1 MFFRRPRPHA
11 PTFDERLD
19 AARRAGFEVTVQPG
33 GSARLRKGACAAV
46 VSPASPSVR
55 LDASGLWVDGE
66 IARLVDG
73 GFQKFFLLPSGRR
86 LPALANQ
93 LKALHA
99 FEDEVREIFGLAAF
113 YNESLGTVNAAHQY
127 DRLTGR
133 DEGPA
138 KRPWER

>member
-1 MFFRRPRPHA
+1 MFFRRPQPRT
-11 PTFDERLD
+11 PTFEERLE
-19 AARRAGFEVTVQPG
+19 AARRAGFEVSPQPG
-33 GSARLRKGACAAV
+33 GGALLRKGVCAAL
-46 VSPASPSVR
+46 VSPASTSVR

-73 GFQKFFLLPSGRR
+73 GFQKFFVLPSGRR
-86 LPALANQ
+86 LPALASQ

-99 FEDEVREIFGLAAF
+99 FEDEVREAFGLAAF

-133 DEGPA
+133 DEAPA